1 MKKRLAIYLA
11 VTFGLSWGIWIP
23 AGIVLGTFE
32 NGEASSATML
42 GLIAISMFFPLIGAL
57 VANAAVPEKDR
68 IDLAIKP
75 RIRGNGRFY
84 AMAWL
89 LPAVLSIAGAALFF
103 LVFPQLFDTDMTAL
117 RGTLRQAGIPEDQLG
132 IMLAGS
138 FVSALTY
145 APLINSIPAFGE
157 EVGWRG
163 MLFPTLCETMPQR
176 MAMLVSGIIWGLWH
190 APIIAMGHNY
200 GTGYPGHPFAGI
212 LTMILA
218 CTALGCLLA
227 WLRLK
232 TASVWPCA
240 VAHGAINAVANLG
253 SVFCTTGATVFGPSP
268 LGLVGVIP
276 ILVLALICWRRLSAD
291 SPMEQVV

>member
-11 VTFGLSWGIWIP
+11 VTFGLSWGMWIP
-23 AGIVLGTFE
+23 AGIVLGATS
-32 NGEASSATML
+32 NINSSPIMVAL
-42 GLIAISMFFPLIGAL
+42 VAVSMFFPLIGAL
-57 VANAAVPEKDR
+57 AANAAVPEKDR
-68 IDLAIKP
+68 IDLCLKP
-75 RIRGNGRFY
+75 RVRGNGRFY
-84 AMAWL
+84 ALAWF
-89 LPAVLSIAGAALFF
+89 LPAVLSIAGFAVFF
-103 LVFPQLFDTDMTAL
+103 LVFPQLFDADMTAL
-117 RGTLRQAGIPEDQLG
+117 RETLRQGGMPDDQLG
-132 IMLAGS
+132 LVLAGT
-138 FVSALTY
+138 FAFAITA
-145 APLINSIPAFGE
+145 APLINAIPAFGE

-176 MAMLVSGIIWGLWH
+176 MAVLVSGIIWGLWH

-232 TASVWPCA
+232 TASVWSCA
-240 VAHGAINAVANLG
+240 IAHGAINAVANLG

-291 SPMEQVV
+291 SPMEQAV